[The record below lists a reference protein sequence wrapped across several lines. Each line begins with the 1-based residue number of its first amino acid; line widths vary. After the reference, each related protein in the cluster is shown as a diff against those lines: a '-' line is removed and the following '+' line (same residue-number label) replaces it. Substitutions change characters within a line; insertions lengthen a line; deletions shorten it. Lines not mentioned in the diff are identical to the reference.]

1 MDAEDANENPAHA
14 QKKEM
19 TVTNKDQI
27 SIKMLKATVLQV
39 SLKNYKTGSDLYAL
53 LFKTSVCRIIY
64 YTNIQ
69 KFLIANFHHDRN

>member
-39 SLKNYKTGSDLYAL
+39 SLKNYKTGSDL
-53 LFKTSVCRIIY
+53 
-64 YTNIQ
+64 
-69 KFLIANFHHDRN
+69 